1 MHTAYRLKDGMIG
14 KSTIKTRYIFM
25 KKRSNNFCISPITS
39 YGGMGDAYIY
49 KRSFLGQRLK
59 RYPLSSV
66 VRPCTTLDNE
76 FDEISNSLLHRTTSI
91 RGRSKASAVFGAA
104 AEKHRRSRAAAAK
117 RYKRKER

>member
-1 MHTAYRLKDGMIG
+1 
-14 KSTIKTRYIFM
+14 
-25 KKRSNNFCISPITS
+25 
-39 YGGMGDAYIY
+39 MGDAYIY

-76 FDEISNSLLHRTTSI
+76 FDEMSNSLLHRTTSI